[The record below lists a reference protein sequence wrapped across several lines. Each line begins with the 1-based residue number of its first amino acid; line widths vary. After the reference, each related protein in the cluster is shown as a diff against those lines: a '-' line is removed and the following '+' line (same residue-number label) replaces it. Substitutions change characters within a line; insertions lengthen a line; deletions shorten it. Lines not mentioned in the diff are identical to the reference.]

1 MNMTHLF
8 TSNASVDAL
17 DIALYTAENAQS
29 KAVDIIVGDTS
40 VYLKKQ
46 MKNNITDDPSKTM
59 GLYSL
64 VSLATTAKYDFATN
78 LMRMTD

>member
-1 MNMTHLF
+1 MTHLF
-8 TSNASVDAL
+8 TTNASVDAL
-17 DIALYTAENAQS
+17 DIALYTFSNAENAQS

-46 MKNNITDDPSKTM
+46 TKNNITDDPSKTM

-64 VSLATTAKYDFATN
+64 IYDFPTN
-78 LMRMTD
+78 LMCMTD